1 MGENM
6 DLVIRMILNAA
17 EFASELSAE
26 QARLDEFD
34 AKKLDDKTVNVDA
47 DTAAASAKLDEM
59 NTRHMDD
66 KNINVDVDTAAAN
79 AKIDALK
86 AKMNSLSHQNT
97 GPSHSGGGIGLLPAS
112 IMTGLPMLSPML
124 AAAAGGAMALSSGL
138 AAAGA
143 GAVGLGA
150 VAVPTLSKVI
160 QAANGGKDAM
170 KGLDGEQRAAV
181 GSLRSF
187 QSFWNSF
194 AASFQSP
201 VLNMF
206 TSGLKALQTILT
218 GLRPAIQGAANA
230 FSGLLKDL
238 NRSLGTPPVKEFFD
252 YLGKMAGPMIT
263 AFGRITGNV
272 MLGVMNLLRA
282 FGPLSTQ
289 MVNGLLRMSQGFAQ
303 WSARISSS
311 KGFQQFIAYVRTN
324 GPVLISTIGNII
336 KAIVNIAVALA
347 PMGAAMLKS
356 VQIFSKWL
364 AGITK
369 AHPIIAQIIGTI
381 VAFVGAF
388 HLIAPVVSVAASA
401 FGFLGTAVKLFSTIA
416 VTALRTFFTVLMA
429 NPVAAIIT
437 LIVAAV
443 AFGVYMIITHWK
455 QVSSFLSSCWNA
467 IKSAASSI
475 WNGIK
480 STLSSI
486 WNGIKSG
493 ASSIFNSIRSVISSV
508 WNGIRSVTSSV
519 WNGIK
524 SAISSA
530 WNAIR
535 SVIRSGAS
543 TVKSVLSGAWNAVR
557 SAATSAWHAISSVVS
572 SAFSRV
578 RSVIRSGASAVR
590 SVMSAAWNAIRSGAS
605 SAWNGITGVVRSGIS
620 RVGSIL
626 RSIGGSAFSWGANLI
641 KMFGNG
647 IRSAIGGVANAAKSA
662 VNSVKKFLGF
672 HSPAEE
678 GPGADADVWA
688 PNLMKMFTHGIV
700 EGTPALQGALSKAIT
715 PPTAVKSPNISRL
728 VNGIPVTSGAS
739 ISTSTADNST
749 QYNGPLI
756 GQVIVRNDQDIQKI
770 QQAIYNSQA
779 SARRA
784 KGVKGI

>member
-59 NTRHMDD
+59 NAKHMDD
-66 KNINVDVDTAAAN
+66 KNIDVDADTAAAN

-86 AKMNSLSHQNT
+86 AKLDSLSNHDM
-97 GPSHSGGGIGLLPAS
+97 GSSHSGEGIGLLPAS

-143 GAVGLGA
+143 GAVGFGA
-150 VAVPTLSKVI
+150 VAVPTLSTVI
-160 QAANGGKDAM
+160 KAASGGKDAM
-170 KGLDGEQRAAV
+170 KGLDSEQRAAV

-187 QSFWNSF
+187 QSFWKSF
-194 AASFQSP
+194 TASFQSP

-206 TSGLKALQTILT
+206 TGGLKALQMILT

-238 NRSLGTPPVKEFFD
+238 NRSLGSPPVKAFFD

-272 MLGVMNLLRA
+272 MLGVMNLLRE

-289 MVNGLLRMSQGFAQ
+289 MVNGLLKMSQRFAQ
-303 WSARISSS
+303 WSSRIGSS
-311 KGFQQFIAYVRTN
+311 KGFQQFIQYVREN
-324 GPVLISTIGNII
+324 GPVVISIIGNVVSAVGHIL
-336 KAIVNIAVALA
+336 VALA
-347 PMGAAMLKS
+347 PMGAAMLRV
-356 VQIFSKWL
+356 VQAVTQWIASFS
-364 AGITK
+364 K
-369 AHPIIAQIIGTI
+369 AHPAI
-381 VAFVGAF
+381 VQ
-388 HLIAPVVSVAASA
+388 LIASVVAGIGVARLVSPILSA
-401 FGFLGTAVKLFSTIA
+401 IGIG
-416 VTALRTFFTVLMA
+416 FTVLRGAVMA
-429 NPVAAIIT
+429 FSSGGIVALRAFFVALMGNPVIAIITIIVAAIVGATLLIT
-437 LIVAAV
+437 
-443 AFGVYMIITHWK
+443 MHWK
-455 QVSSFLSSCWNA
+455 QVSSFLNSTWHA
-467 IKSAASSI
+467 ISSAAQSI

-543 TVKSVLSGAWNAVR
+543 TVKSVLSGAWSAVR

-578 RSVIRSGASAVR
+578 KSVIRSGASAVR

-728 VNGIPVTSGAS
+728 VNGIPVTNGAP

>member
-59 NTRHMDD
+59 NAKHMDD
-66 KNINVDVDTAAAN
+66 KNIDVDADTAAAN

-86 AKMNSLSHQNT
+86 AKLDSLSHQNM

-170 KGLDGEQRAAV
+170 KGLNSEQRAAV

-194 AASFQSP
+194 AVSFQKP
-201 VLNMF
+201 VLNIF
-206 TSGLKALQTILT
+206 TNGLKALQTILT
-218 GLRPAIQGAANA
+218 GLGPAIQGAANA
-230 FSGLLKDL
+230 FSGLIRDL
-238 NRSLGTPPVKEFFD
+238 NRSLGTPPVKAFFD

-263 AFGRITGNV
+263 AFGRIVGNV

-311 KGFQQFIAYVRTN
+311 KGFQQFITYIRAN
-324 GPVLISTIGNII
+324 GPVIISIIGNVAS
-336 KAIVNIAVALA
+336 AIGHILVALA
-347 PMGAAMLKS
+347 PMGAAMLRV
-356 VQIFSKWL
+356 VQAVTQWISSF
-364 AGITK
+364 TQ
-369 AHPIIAQIIGTI
+369 AHPILLQLIASVITGIGVARLVAPILSAIGTAFTILRGAVIAFATGGIAGLKAFFLTLMSNPVTAIIQIILI
-381 VAFVGAF
+381 VI
-388 HLIAPVVSVAASA
+388 IAA
-401 FGFLGTAVKLFSTIA
+401 T
-416 VTALRTFFTVLMA
+416 
-429 NPVAAIIT
+429 T
-437 LIVAAV
+437 LI
-443 AFGVYMIITHWK
+443 MSHWK
-455 QVSSFLSSCWNA
+455 QVSSFLNA
-467 IKSAASSI
+467 T
-475 WNGIK
+475 WH
-480 STLSSI
+480 
-486 WNGIKSG
+486 
-493 ASSIFNSIRSVISSV
+493 
-508 WNGIRSVTSSV
+508 
-519 WNGIK
+519 
-524 SAISSA
+524 AISSA
-530 WNAIR
+530 AQSIWNALSAFFRRWGTTLLAIFVPVIGLPVLIATHWRQILSFASQIWGAATRTIR
-535 SVIRSGAS
+535 SIWSSFINQIQSSARSLGNGLR
-543 TVKSVLSGAWNAVR
+543 SVWNSIS
-557 SAATSAWHAISSVVS
+557 SAASSAWHAITSSVS
-572 SAFSRV
+572 SAFGRI
-578 RSVIRSGASAVR
+578 RSAISSGASAIR
-590 SVMSAAWNAIRSGAS
+590 SVMSAAWNAVRAGAS

-688 PNLMKMFTHGIV
+688 PNLMKMFTNGIV

-770 QQAIYNSQA
+770 QHAIYNSQA